1 LFGGELGNR
10 REMVLQESDRSN
22 RWVTQEKVQ
31 NVSETSIVESMRTYK
46 QRDEKSWKYDDSENE
61 SYYRT
66 TEKPVQIH

>member
-1 LFGGELGNR
+1 MGNR
-10 REMVLQESDRSN
+10 REKVLQESDRSN

-61 SYYRT
+61 NYYRT
-66 TEKPVQIH
+66 IEKPVQIH

>member
-1 LFGGELGNR
+1 MGNR
-10 REMVLQESDRSN
+10 REKVLQESDRSN

-31 NVSETSIVESMRTYK
+31 NVSETSIIESMTTYK

-61 SYYRT
+61 RYYRA

>member
-1 LFGGELGNR
+1 MANR
-10 REMVLQESDRSN
+10 REKVLQESDRSN

-31 NVSETSIVESMRTYK
+31 NVSETSIIESMTTYK

>member
-1 LFGGELGNR
+1 MANR
-10 REMVLQESDRSN
+10 REKVLQESDRSN

-31 NVSETSIVESMRTYK
+31 NVCETSIVESMRTYK

>member
-1 LFGGELGNR
+1 MGNR